1 MKLIINDLIQ
11 KVNSLTNKIELN
23 AINKLE
29 SNIVIN
35 NEDKNLVNSWIYP
48 NKNIKYTRLY
58 RASLDGDKISD
69 FHRLSDDKGS
79 ILLIGITPNNY
90 IFGGFTYSKLEKNNG
105 KLADPN
111 AFIFSLKEK
120 KNFKTTNPKYFLH
133 NYIYEGPIFWADN
146 YAIEISNNILLNQKH
161 YSNPINSY
169 WTNLNLTE
177 SKYFSFIELEI
188 FLVDIDK

>member
-133 NYIYEGPIFWADN
+133 NYIYEGPIF
-146 YAIEISNNILLNQKH
+146 
-161 YSNPINSY
+161 
-169 WTNLNLTE
+169 
-177 SKYFSFIELEI
+177 
-188 FLVDIDK
+188 